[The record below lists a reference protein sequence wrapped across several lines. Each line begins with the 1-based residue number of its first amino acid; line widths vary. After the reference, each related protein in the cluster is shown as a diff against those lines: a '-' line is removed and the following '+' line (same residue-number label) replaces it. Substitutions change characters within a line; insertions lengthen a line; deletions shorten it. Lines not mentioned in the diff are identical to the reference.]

1 MPRLPSA
8 LGLGGPATGGGV
20 GTSKSGGYVHGHG
33 GFGFGDLGRMDR
45 HLNGLI
51 WRGRL
56 WVRPAVKGTVKG
68 SDRTLTLYG
77 GVAILK
83 LCRGLCNGTGGVD
96 RYSDQRARG

>member
-1 MPRLPSA
+1 MGA
-8 LGLGGPATGGGV
+8 L
-20 GTSKSGGYVHGHG
+20 
-33 GFGFGDLGRMDR
+33 FGFGDLGRMDR

-77 GVAILK
+77 GVAILE
-83 LCRGLCNGTGGVD
+83 LCAD
-96 RYSDQRARG
+96 AEASAMERAGNYG